1 MKKVKIPFFGIL
13 ISLMLVGSAFAVDI
27 TGISTWTQS
36 MGVGGGGPGRG
47 DVLLGPLYDVRNL
60 SNTNTGENVTF
71 LGVPVGP
78 QSTQQTFITIVNTD
92 NFNGYIGRL
101 RFREWKRSREVF
113 DIDIPLSKNDVFVA
127 EISLGA
133 DGIPVIH
140 SPDRYVSSV
149 TATHF
154 NTAPWPAAGFQ
165 FSNFDLEI
173 PLNGTPMPEAAK
185 PRLTYGYIEFIGE
198 ERVAPEWD
206 ATFRFARL
214 GDANR
219 DARNVLMGNV
229 YLIRPEV
236 QISHQ
241 YNFTALTNFAINPNG
256 IWQPPQNQRP
266 TLLQDVQGY
275 AGNPGIGGF
284 DQLESILSKR
294 WVYFTYVNGVEATT
308 NTPMNTSVVV
318 TFPTKLFH
326 YTKTAPFPRIQVPP
340 WFPPFTG
347 THETP
352 DDAATGGELIDYAI
366 FNRSEKRLDRPDL
379 PPISPPPPPGARP
392 RLPWEVN
399 IVGLYPT
406 DPPTIKFTR
415 DNVGIATASPLDVFQ
430 EGWGWLDLSPFL
442 FAASETRE
450 APQGEGG
457 QAGVFDNIGRP
468 GAPWLAATVPAYA
481 FDGFNF
487 FGNPFNVYYGLPA
500 IGIIMTEFYNDSV
513 GGYYGN
519 TVPWQYEVEW
529 YNLP

>member
-47 DVLLGPLYDVRNL
+47 DVLLGPLYDVRPLVN
-60 SNTNTGENVTF
+60 SATGENTAG
-71 LGVPVGP
+71 GVA
-78 QSTQQTFITIVNTD
+78 STQQTLITIVNTD
-92 NFNGYIGRL
+92 NNWGYVGRL

-127 EISLGA
+127 EVSLGA
-133 DGIPVIH
+133 DGIPVIK
-140 SPDRYVSSV
+140 SPDRYVNLV
-149 TATHF
+149 DAAFFWTA
-154 NTAPWPAAGFQ
+154 AWPVAGFQ
-165 FSNFDLEI
+165 FSNFDLEA
-173 PLNGTPMPEAAK
+173 PLNGTPMPDAAK

-198 ERVAPEWD
+198 EKVAPVMD

-214 GDANR
+214 APNR
-219 DARNVLMGNV
+219 DALNVLMGNV
-229 YLIRPEV
+229 YLIRGEV
-236 QISHQ
+236 AISHQ
-241 YNFTALTNFAINPNG
+241 YNFTALANFSIDPNG

-266 TLLQDVQGY
+266 TLLADVQGY
-275 AGNPGIGGF
+275 GANPGIGGF

-294 WVYFTYVNGVEATT
+294 WVYFTYVNGIEPTT
-308 NTPMNTSVVV
+308 NTPQSTSVVI

-326 YTKTAPFPRIQVPP
+326 YTKTTPFPRIQVPP

-352 DDAATGGELIDYAI
+352 EDALTGGELIDYAI

-399 IVGLYPT
+399 VIGLYPQE
-406 DPPTIKFTR
+406 PPTARFR
-415 DNVGIATASPLDVFQ
+415 DNVGIATASPLDVFL
-430 EGWGWLDLSPFL
+430 EGWGWFDLSPLL
-442 FAASETRE
+442 FASSETRE

-457 QAGVFDNIGRP
+457 RVGIFDNIGRV
-468 GAPWLAATVPAYA
+468 GAPWLAATAPPYT
-481 FDGFNF
+481 FGGFNF

-500 IGIIMTEFYNDSV
+500 IGLVMTEFYNDSV
-513 GGYYGN
+513 QGYYGN
-519 TVPWQYEVEW
+519 TVAWQYEVEW